1 MNNKNILLSVIIPV
15 YNADKYLKNTFDSLI
30 SQTVFQNLEI
40 IIIND
45 GSTDNSRNICEE
57 FQKNYDNAV
66 LINQQNFGVS
76 AARNAGIKISRGKY
90 ITFLDADD
98 YIENNLYE
106 KELDLIISNNADIGI
121 IDFKK
126 IFPDKTAVKYR
137 KDIFTKKW
145 NSRREILKSF
155 FSGEIGGQVTDK
167 IFLSSV
173 LKKNI
178 IFPEKFSIGEDAF
191 FLYLFLKEARSAVI
205 DTSISGY
212 HYIIREKS
220 AMKENFS
227 DKYFDSAKLS
237 QIIYEDCKKQGCLSD
252 EAEAYFIHEIC
263 KAVEYAYI
271 HNAGKYYYSKI
282 QEYRNFLKMYSIR
295 KANHYL
301 IKRRFWGFMLM
312 RYSPDLYLFFHKIMK
327 IG

>member
-106 KELDLIISNNADIGI
+106 KELDLIISNNADITGF
-121 IDFKK
+121 DNHDNF
-126 IFPDKTAVKYR
+126 FNEGYT
-137 KDIFTKKW
+137 
-145 NSRREILKSF
+145 ILK
-155 FSGEIGGQVTDK
+155 ID
-167 IFLSSV
+167 
-173 LKKNI
+173 
-178 IFPEKFSIGEDAF
+178 SIPG
-191 FLYLFLKEARSAVI
+191 
-205 DTSISGY
+205 
-212 HYIIREKS
+212 
-220 AMKENFS
+220 
-227 DKYFDSAKLS
+227 
-237 QIIYEDCKKQGCLSD
+237 
-252 EAEAYFIHEIC
+252 
-263 KAVEYAYI
+263 
-271 HNAGKYYYSKI
+271 
-282 QEYRNFLKMYSIR
+282 
-295 KANHYL
+295 
-301 IKRRFWGFMLM
+301 KRRDHVQSCQARRTDRGF
-312 RYSPDLYLFFHKIMK
+312 
-327 IG
+327 